1 MLKRTLSC
9 WFFKRINI
17 ISLKKVIAA
26 LFISFLIF
34 CITTCVTNS
43 SGSKEAISSEAAG
56 HDVAQDSSGVKDNSK
71 SDTVINIFPKHHFSQ
86 KDMDLFY
93 NNVSGKIT
101 SGNKKY
107 LPVTENR
114 KPVFVA
120 CDCNNDGD
128 TEFFVLFAES
138 ISENDTFDISLDS
151 VRDLRNIY
159 MEEIHLRQF
168 LLAVYK
174 YRENGTE
181 KKFIHK
187 QNIVLEDHGAFSSLK
202 EIEIDK
208 RNKILGVS
216 INFVTSVG
224 IHEDIV
230 IKRKDSYSITS
241 IKNTLSDS
249 TRKEDIDADGII
261 DFLRYEKIF
270 VDGFGVETFIT
281 WYKFNGEK
289 FLPVKKINTVK
300 DLRAF
305 LNDSRSYLESKRI
318 DLFIKKTIA
327 PPVLKKLNLAKIS
340 SEKIMQRIFYP
351 LKRESSYFVDITAML
366 SSSEDIGFIFPEIFE
381 NPFRVDND
389 GLYSF
394 TTYVRVLLKN
404 EGIEVSN
411 TDANPEAA
419 AVLVNEEIY
428 FVKIYMA
435 NNPFEENRFF
445 FFVN

>member
-9 WFFKRINI
+9 WFFKRINT
-17 ISLKKVIAA
+17 ISLKKLIAA
-26 LFISFLIF
+26 LFISFSIC
-34 CITTCVTNS
+34 CITTCVTKS
-43 SGSKEAISSEAAG
+43 SVGKEAISSEAAG
-56 HDVAQDSSGVKDNSK
+56 YDVAQDNSGSKEHSK
-71 SDTVINIFPKHHFSQ
+71 SDTTINVFPKRHYTQ
-86 KDMDLFY
+86 KEMELFY
-93 NNVSGKIT
+93 HSVSGAIT
-101 SGNKKY
+101 SGNKKF
-107 LPVTENR
+107 LPITENK
-114 KPVFVA
+114 KPVFIV

-138 ISENDTFDISLDS
+138 ISENDVSDISLDS

-159 MEEIHLRQF
+159 MEEIHVRQF
-168 LLAVYK
+168 LLVVYK
-174 YRENGTE
+174 YNENGDE
-181 KKFIHK
+181 KKFILK
-187 QNIVLEDHGAFSSLK
+187 QKIILEDKGAFSSLK

-208 RNKILGVS
+208 KNRIYGIS
-216 INFVTSVG
+216 INFVTSIG
-224 IHEDIV
+224 MHEDIV
-230 IKRKDSYSITS
+230 IKRKNSYSITS

-261 DFLRYEKIF
+261 DLLRYEKIF

-289 FLPVKKINTVK
+289 YLPVKKVNTVK
-300 DLRAF
+300 DLRSF
-305 LNDSRSYLESKRI
+305 LDDSRSYLEAKRI
-318 DLFIKKTIA
+318 DFFIKKTVA

-351 LKRESSYFVDITAML
+351 VKRESSYLVDINTML

-381 NPFRVDND
+381 NPFRADND
-389 GLYSF
+389 GVYSF

-404 EGIEVSN
+404 EGIAIAN